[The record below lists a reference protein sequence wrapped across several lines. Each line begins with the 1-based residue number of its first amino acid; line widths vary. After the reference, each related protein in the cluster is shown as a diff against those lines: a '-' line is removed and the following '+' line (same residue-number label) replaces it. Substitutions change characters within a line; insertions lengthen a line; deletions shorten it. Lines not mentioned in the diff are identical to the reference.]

1 MLAYSSIA
9 HAGFILTGFL
19 GIRSLNEVT
28 PGSLTGVSAVLF
40 YLTTYGF
47 TTLAAFALVTV
58 VRDGGGEAT
67 HLSRWQGLGKE
78 SPLVAGLFAFLLL
91 AMAGIPL
98 TSGFTGKWAVFATA
112 LDAGAWP
119 VVIVAV
125 LMSAVAA
132 YFYVRV
138 IVLMFFAEPVGE
150 GPSVTNPS
158 ILTGSVIAVG
168 VAATLLLGIV
178 PGSLIDLLGRV
189 GVFIR

>member
-1 MLAYSSIA
+1 
-9 HAGFILTGFL
+9 
-19 GIRSLNEVT
+19 
-28 PGSLTGVSAVLF
+28 
-40 YLTTYGF
+40 
-47 TTLAAFALVTV
+47 
-58 VRDGGGEAT
+58 
-67 HLSRWQGLGKE
+67 
-78 SPLVAGLFAFLLL
+78 
-91 AMAGIPL
+91 
-98 TSGFTGKWAVFATA
+98 
-112 LDAGAWP
+112 

-158 ILTGSVIAVG
+158 VLTGSVIAVG

-178 PGSLIDLLGRV
+178 PGALIDLLGRV